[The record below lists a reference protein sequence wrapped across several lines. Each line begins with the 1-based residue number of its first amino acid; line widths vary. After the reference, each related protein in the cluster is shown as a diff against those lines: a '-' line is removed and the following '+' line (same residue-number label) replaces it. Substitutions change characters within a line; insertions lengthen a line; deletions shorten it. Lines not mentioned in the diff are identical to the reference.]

1 VTAYKTETVDGLEVF
16 YREAGDPANPTLV
29 LLHGYP
35 SSSFMFRN
43 LIPALEDGFHLVAPD
58 YPGFG
63 NTESPAPSEFE
74 YTFDQLSR
82 IVEALL
88 ESLGLTRFGIYIQ
101 DYGAPVGQRIAV
113 RRPEWIEALIVQN
126 GNAYEEG
133 FSKAWSPIRHGLWVD
148 RSAETEALLLEGF
161 ISPDGIKAQWTA
173 GARNPAGL
181 SPDGWNM
188 DRYFMAQPHKERI
201 QFDLLYDY
209 RTNVTLYPEFHRFLR
224 ERRPPTLI
232 AWGERDPFFTVEG
245 ARAYLRDVPD
255 AELHLLPT
263 GHFALEEE
271 LDTIADLIRLF
282 YIGKVVSATKSA
294 GTGRDA
300 S

>member
-1 VTAYKTETVDGLEVF
+1 MMSYQTAEIEGLSVF
-16 YREAGDPANPTLV
+16 YREAGNPANPTLV

-43 LIPALEDGFHLVAPD
+43 LIPALEDRFHLVAPD

-63 NTESPAPSEFE
+63 NSESPAPSEFE
-74 YTFDQLSR
+74 YTFDHLSR
-82 IVEALL
+82 VVEGLL
-88 ESLGLTRFGIYIQ
+88 ESLGLRRFGIYIQ

-113 RRPEWIEALIVQN
+113 RRAEWIEALIVQN

-133 FSKAWSPIRHGLWVD
+133 FSEAWDPIRNAFWVN
-148 RSAETEALLLEGF
+148 RNPETEAPLLKGF
-161 ISPDGIKAQWTA
+161 ISPEGVKAQWTA
-173 GARNPAGL
+173 GARDPKGL

-188 DRYFMAQPHKERI
+188 DNYFMGQPHKQQI

-209 RTNVTLYPEFHRFLR
+209 RTNVPLYAQFQRFLR
-224 ERRPPTLI
+224 ENRPPTLI
-232 AWGERDPFFTVEG
+232 VWGENDPFFTVEG
-245 ARAYLRDVPD
+245 ARAYLRDVPE

-271 LDTIADLIRLF
+271 LDAISGHIHAF
-282 YIGKVVSATKSA
+282 YEAQVRAAATP
-294 GTGRDA
+294 
-300 S
+300 

>member
-1 VTAYKTETVDGLEVF
+1 MTSYRTAEVEGFSVF
-16 YREAGDPANPTLV
+16 YREAGNPANPTLV

-43 LIPALEDGFHLVAPD
+43 LIPALEDRFHLVAPD

-63 NTESPAPSEFE
+63 NSESPVPSEFE
-74 YTFDQLSR
+74 YTFDHLSR
-82 IVEALL
+82 VVEGLL
-88 ESLGLTRFGIYIQ
+88 ESLGLRRFGIYIQ

-133 FSKAWSPIRHGLWVD
+133 FSEAWDPIRNAFWVD
-148 RSAETEALLLEGF
+148 RNPETEAPLLKGF
-161 ISPDGIKAQWTA
+161 ISPEGVKAQWTA
-173 GARNPAGL
+173 GARDPEGL

-188 DRYFMAQPHKERI
+188 DNYFTAQPRKQQIH
-201 QFDLLYDY
+201 FDLLYDY
-209 RTNVTLYPEFHRFLR
+209 RTNVPLYPEFQRFLR
-224 ERRPPTLI
+224 EGRPPTLI
-232 AWGERDPFFTVEG
+232 VWGENDPFFTVEG
-245 ARAYLRDVPD
+245 ARAYLRDVPE

-271 LDTIADLIRLF
+271 LDAIANRIRTF
-282 YIGKVVSATKSA
+282 YETKVSGAA
-294 GTGRDA
+294 LP
-300 S
+300 